1 SNTSGSSLFLLWFL
15 GTEGPEHRSVP
26 LVKLGKRLNVIQPDG
41 LNARGN
47 TAEEE
52 DEDLSEEQ
60 EDEPNDR
67 YQHVVLNDQAVK
79 NQRIE
84 RSRNGRFCDSNPGK
98 PQIREKVRQESAD
111 LERCNRGFDEA
122 QERTKDQD
130 QRNQWNAYVENVT
143 EPERL
148 RNSREPT

>member
-47 TAEEE
+47 AAEEE

-67 YQHVVLNDQAVK
+67 YQHVVLNDEAVK

-84 RSRNGRFCDSNPGK
+84 RSPMVAFATPIPASLRYERRFARSPPISRGATGDSTRPRNAP
-98 PQIREKVRQESAD
+98 
-111 LERCNRGFDEA
+111 
-122 QERTKDQD
+122 
-130 QRNQWNAYVENVT
+130 
-143 EPERL
+143 
-148 RNSREPT
+148 